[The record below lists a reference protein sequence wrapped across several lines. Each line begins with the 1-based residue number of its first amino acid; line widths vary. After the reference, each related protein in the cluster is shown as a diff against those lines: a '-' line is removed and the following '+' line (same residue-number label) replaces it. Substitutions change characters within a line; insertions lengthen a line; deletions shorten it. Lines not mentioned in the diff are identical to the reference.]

1 MDLTVCVCVRDGAVY
16 VDRCLRA
23 LVAETAPF
31 ETPIIV
37 VDHGSQDRT
46 PELLER
52 WVREHPDR
60 VHVVRFDGEGLAAA
74 RDFAW
79 RQSRTTWVA
88 FVDIDCA
95 VQPGWAAAAR
105 DALALYGPDLRCG
118 AFAGTNRVAQDGRL
132 LFRACSVLLATYV
145 GGHDSILNRTI
156 RKRRQINHC
165 PTLNVVYRRV
175 ALEESGGFDPS
186 YTRVSE
192 DNEVSRRLLANG
204 YTLWAEPGLVVDHVP
219 RPTLLAWVRN
229 VFLYGRGRS
238 FHIKRHPADLHVK
251 FLAPAAV
258 VLAYVAVAL
267 WSLLVDESTRTLV
280 ILTAAHLVSL
290 AVLLGP
296 EARRQG
302 SGIRVWLA
310 AIVVVWLTHLAYGA
324 GFLFELPRRHD
335 KFVH

>member
-1 MDLTVCVCVRDGAVY
+1 MDLTVCVCVRDGATY
-16 VDRCLRA
+16 VDRCLQA
-23 LVAETAPF
+23 LVAETAPSG
-31 ETPIIV
+31 TPIVV
-37 VDHGSQDRT
+37 VDHGSRDRT

-52 WVREHPDR
+52 WVREHPQR
-60 VHVVRFDGEGLAAA
+60 LRVVRFDGEGLGAA

-79 RQSRTTWVA
+79 RQSQTAWVA

-95 VQPGWAAAAR
+95 VQPGWASAACE
-105 DALALYGPDLRCG
+105 ALGIHGPDARCG
-118 AFAGTNRVAQDGRL
+118 AFGGTNRVAQDGRL

-156 RKRRQINHC
+156 RERRQINHC
-165 PTLNVVYRRV
+165 PTLNVVYRRT
-175 ALEESGGFDPS
+175 ALEAIGGFDPA

-204 YTLWAEPGLVVDHVP
+204 YELWAEPGLVVDHVP

-238 FHIKRHPADLHVK
+238 FHLKRRPGELHVK

-267 WSLLVDESTRTLV
+267 WDLLVNDSTRMLA
-280 ILTAAHLVSL
+280 ILAGVHLVSL
-290 AVLLGP
+290 AFLLAA
-296 EARRQG
+296 ENRRQG
-302 SGIRVWLA
+302 GGIRVWLA
-310 AIVVVWLTHLAYGA
+310 ATVVVWLTLRDSHSRAARGS
-324 GFLFELPRRHD
+324 P
-335 KFVH
+335 